1 MHYNIS
7 WKAKFYNHKG
17 GVVKEIKMLH
27 QSIDGDKRYTIDF
40 GERRRVKDNCEKY
53 GIRNKK
59 KHKLRQK
66 RRAIENTKNYYG
78 ENADAEILKQAETV
92 VNQELFKQYKET
104 EE

>member
-1 MHYNIS
+1 MNY
-7 WKAKFYNHKG
+7 
-17 GVVKEIKMLH
+17 KEKQREAEQMCKPRMIH
-27 QSIDGDKRYTIDF
+27 QSIDGNKRYTIDF
-40 GERRRVKDNCEKY
+40 GERRRVRNNCEKY

-66 RRAIENTKNYYG
+66 RKAIENTKNYYG